1 MKKLRV
7 ATIIILFFNAI
18 SGLFGGICLIIDPS
32 GKMMQMPIEWLAPTP
47 FTNFLIPGIILFLF
61 IGLFS
66 LLVAIL
72 TIIKS
77 KYYEYLIILEGVI
90 LFIWLSVEIIML
102 KLFYA
107 PLHIPY
113 YLVAF
118 ALLNL
123 GYLLNKKRLAN

>member
-1 MKKLRV
+1 MKKIKV
-7 ATIIILFFNAI
+7 ATIIILLFNAV
-18 SGLFGGICLIIDPS
+18 SGLFGGLSLIIDPS
-32 GKMMQMPIEWLAPTP
+32 GKMMQMPIEWLAPSP
-47 FTNFLIPGIILFLF
+47 FTDFLIPGIILLLF

-77 KYYEYLIILEGVI
+77 KYYEYLVILEGVI